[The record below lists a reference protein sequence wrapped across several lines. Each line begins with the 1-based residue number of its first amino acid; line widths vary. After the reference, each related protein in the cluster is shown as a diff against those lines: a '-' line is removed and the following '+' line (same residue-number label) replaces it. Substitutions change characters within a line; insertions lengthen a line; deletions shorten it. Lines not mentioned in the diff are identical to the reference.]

1 MNSRPASYPR
11 PLPNDL
17 PGFEVE
23 AAVARMMD
31 NAELWWRA
39 LAIFHVHF
47 GDWKNAW
54 LLSQAERDAERKCV
68 HALRS
73 GAANIGAVRLAAAAA
88 ALEYAL
94 ISADCP
100 SHVLS
105 SLRATLLEC
114 YDQAHSAVASALLN
128 DVPSS
133 AESAP

>member
-39 LAIFHVHF
+39 LAIFQVHF

-73 GAANIGAVRLAAAAA
+73 GAVNVGAVQLAAAAA
-88 ALEYAL
+88 ALENAL
-94 ISADCP
+94 TAQTISHRHLAP
-100 SHVLS
+100 
-105 SLRATLLEC
+105 LRTTLLDR
-114 YDQAHSAVASALLN
+114 YDEARRSAASVLT
-128 DVPSS
+128 DTQSS
-133 AESAP
+133 TKPAP